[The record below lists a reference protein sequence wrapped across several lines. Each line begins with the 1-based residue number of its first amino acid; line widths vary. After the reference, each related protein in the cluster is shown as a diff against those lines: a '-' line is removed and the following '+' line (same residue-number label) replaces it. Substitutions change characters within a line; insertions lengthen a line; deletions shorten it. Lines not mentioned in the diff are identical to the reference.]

1 MYNLKRRIAELPPL
15 SLDSFAEKVAGGQ
28 EISSSKTDIHS
39 QRQKECV
46 HCDGKFRDLK
56 LYQKHLKSWQHIQR
70 VEESESGKDAAPA
83 AADALLETTLLTEN
97 QSDSEGESVAIV
109 AEQFDPFNCLFC
121 THSHATLDDNLQ
133 HMQQDHGMFIP
144 DRGHLVDLE
153 TFIGYL
159 FTIVT
164 EFNECLYCGHIKSTS
179 EATRQH
185 MLNKGHCKLRPR
197 EDPEYEDFYDESS
210 DGDRDAY
217 VLKDKKIR
225 SAEVAKL
232 LDSNTEHEV
241 VLPSGRTIGD
251 RSQTSSSSSSSSRPN
266 FRSHTEPADSRVAV
280 SASGDDSTNASAKAR
295 RDPHARQLMTR
306 ADGGLGMIGVS
317 DLQKRALRAV
327 EKKMLKTEIRAR
339 NQYRAIVEK
348 SANKTMQKHFKVRK
362 KSEEAFG
369 LGQGD

>member
-1 MYNLKRRIAELPPL
+1 MYNLKRRIAELPSL
-15 SLDSFAEKVAGGQ
+15 SLDSFTERVAGGQ
-28 EISSSKTDIHS
+28 EISSSKTDIHP

-46 HCDGKFRDLK
+46 HCDRTCRDLK
-56 LYQKHLKSWQHIQR
+56 LYQKHLKSWPHIQR

-83 AADALLETTLLTEN
+83 AADALPETTLLTEN
-97 QSDSEGESVAIV
+97 QSDSEGGSVATV
-109 AEQFDPFNCLFC
+109 AEQFDPFSCLFC
-121 THSHATLDDNLQ
+121 IHGHATLDDNLQ

-144 DRGHLVDLE
+144 DREHLVHLE

-164 EFNECLYCGHIKSTS
+164 EFNECLYCGHVKSTS

-185 MLNKGHCKLRPR
+185 MLNKGHCKLRTR
-197 EDPEYEDFYDESS
+197 EGPEYEEFYDESS

-232 LDSNTEHEV
+232 LDSNKEHEV

-251 RSQTSSSSSSSSRPN
+251 RFQTSSSSSSSRPT
-266 FRSHTEPADSRVAV
+266 FRSHTKPADSRVAV
-280 SASGDDSTNASAKAR
+280 SASGDDSTNASAEAR
-295 RDPHARQLMTR
+295 RDPHARQLVTR

-339 NQYRAIVEK
+339 KQYRAVVEK

-362 KSEEAFG
+362 KSEDAFG
-369 LGQGD
+369 SGQGD